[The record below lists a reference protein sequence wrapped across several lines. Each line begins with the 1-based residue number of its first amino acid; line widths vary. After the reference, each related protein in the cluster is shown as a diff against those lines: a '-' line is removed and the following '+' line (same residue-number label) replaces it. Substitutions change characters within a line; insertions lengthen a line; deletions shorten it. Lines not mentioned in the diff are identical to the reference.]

1 MSKPR
6 PGVGFEITTPI
17 PTANVYLRMHWAKRR
32 KLQHALDD
40 DVWCARIELG
50 DRCNSDFFG
59 AKVKRSVTITMY
71 RKRLQDVD
79 NAVTSCKA
87 LIDSL
92 RRSGFIWDDAP
103 QWLELKVQQVV
114 DKGKTFVWVEVK

>member
-1 MSKPR
+1 MSKKR
-6 PGVGFEITTPI
+6 LVAFAITTPI

-32 KLQHALDD
+32 QLQHTLDD
-40 DVWCARIELG
+40 EVWIKRRIFG
-50 DRCNSDFFG
+50 DSCGVDFFG
-59 AKVKRSVTITMY
+59 AKVKRSVTITMH

-103 QWLELKVQQVV
+103 QWLEINVQQVV
-114 DKGKTFVWVEVK
+114 NKDETFVWVEVK